1 MSRLSASVRLPA
13 QLPVQSATV
22 RLEVA
27 LYRLRCCNP
36 SCGRKTF
43 AEPIAAPFARRTNRV
58 REPTRLIGHAAGSFP
73 AERSL
78 ARLGLPQNLREAI
91 EQTSRTAPDTSPPT
105 ALSV

>member
-43 AEPIAAPFARRTNRV
+43 AEPIAAPFQPGPGT
-58 REPTRLIGHAAGSFP
+58 TRPIGHAAGSFP